1 MNIRSVASV
10 AGGIFLTLMSST
22 AYADGMVSLKDTPVE
37 VVPTWAGPYFGMSL
51 GWGHN
56 DSTNDYRG
64 SDGEVSSR
72 DENAE
77 GGLTSLVWGVDCMLR
92 DNVLVGGFIDFDWSD
107 INRGHDENAMTIDRS
122 FQIGGRLGY
131 LLTQRTMVFA
141 TAGYTRAHFD
151 NEGWWDIDPDGGG
164 PTQPGADSKWFNGWF
179 VGVGL
184 ENRIGGNFFLRG
196 EVRYADYSVEHTN
209 VGSFGGVNWV
219 DEEDPELW
227 TARLGIIYKL
237 GRNEGNPLYRGE
249 PQGDGNLKVITY
261 NGIDV
266 AKDIWAWYGGTLF
279 ALNGDFTRNG
289 LVARAF
295 GYYADFD
302 YRADS
307 TEFDGKD
314 RALDVMLGYLYY
326 MGHVSATGY
335 VGMEVR
341 DVNIEP
347 DDATNKVRGTETGFK
362 VALEIETD
370 DETPWYVA
378 ADGSYST
385 AFNSW
390 YGMLRTGYNMH
401 NAIYSHRA
409 IFGPEAEIYSD
420 EGEVTWR
427 LGGFVTV
434 PFNLTPSMPSEISFA
449 VGHQFVEDSDSVS
462 SETGVTT
469 GVRGGEGAYFNSM
482 LKILF

>member
-1 MNIRSVASV
+1 M
-10 AGGIFLTLMSST
+10 
-22 AYADGMVSLKDTPVE
+22 
-37 VVPTWAGPYFGMSL
+37 
-51 GWGHN
+51 
-56 DSTNDYRG
+56 
-64 SDGEVSSR
+64 
-72 DENAE
+72 
-77 GGLTSLVWGVDCMLR
+77 
-92 DNVLVGGFIDFDWSD
+92 
-107 INRGHDENAMTIDRS
+107 
-122 FQIGGRLGY
+122 
-131 LLTQRTMVFA
+131 
-141 TAGYTRAHFD
+141 
-151 NEGWWDIDPDGGG
+151 
-164 PTQPGADSKWFNGWF
+164 
-179 VGVGL
+179 
-184 ENRIGGNFFLRG
+184 
-196 EVRYADYSVEHTN
+196 
-209 VGSFGGVNWV
+209 
-219 DEEDPELW
+219 
-227 TARLGIIYKL
+227 
-237 GRNEGNPLYRGE
+237 
-249 PQGDGNLKVITY
+249 
-261 NGIDV
+261 

-362 VALEIETD
+362 VALEVETD

-390 YGMLRTGYNMH
+390 YGMLRTGYNMQ

-409 IFGPEAEIYSD
+409 IFGPEAEIYGD

-449 VGHQFVEDSDSVS
+449 VGHQFVEDADRRQQRDRRHDRCTRWRRRLLQLDAEDHVLKPRRITDPSAQIGRAVMFTAPFSFLTSRCRGWPSAPSRSAYRRQHPGHGALDGCEVFFGQRSLERAERFLEPVATAAPITGTMSSPCAATHADGCLSDADTARLCHAAQCFDERQV
-462 SETGVTT
+462 GVHVLGLEARAMGAEIAALEGPSASGRYTMRPREEHA
-469 GVRGGEGAYFNSM
+469 VRR
-482 LKILF
+482 